1 MKHRSI
7 RHLSRRQTRKSC
19 HTLYGRGYLSLSF
32 PALFHRLTPQPD
44 KLEYPSDIGI
54 SQQAKDLIGGLLV
67 KPAFR
72 LGSGPTGVDE
82 LRHHPFFSVHSILS
96 VMNAS
101 SFIPYWL
108 TQTIDWDNLRH
119 YPPPVVPDPLDLDSK
134 PTNHVSDS
142 IFVAIRSFIIDRM

>member
-1 MKHRSI
+1 MSQSVWQRLPCI
-7 RHLSRRQTRKSC
+7 LLSCS
-19 HTLYGRGYLSLSF
+19 LIYL
-32 PALFHRLTPQPD
+32 D
-44 KLEYPSDIGI
+44 KLEYPSDIAI
-54 SQQAKDLIGGLLV
+54 SQQAKDLIGGQLV

-82 LRHHPFFSVHSILS
+82 LRHHAFFSVHSILS
-96 VMNAS
+96 VMIAS

-134 PTNHVSDS
+134 PTIPVS
-142 IFVAIRSFIIDRM
+142 